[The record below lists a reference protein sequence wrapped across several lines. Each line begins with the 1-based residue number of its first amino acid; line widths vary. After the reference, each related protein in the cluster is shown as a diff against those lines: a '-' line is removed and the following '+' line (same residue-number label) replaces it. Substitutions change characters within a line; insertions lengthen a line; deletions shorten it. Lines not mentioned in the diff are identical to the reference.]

1 MGRMPRPIS
10 HGPRV
15 LLASTPSADAIL
27 RQLLEP
33 FGGFVSAYT
42 HEEAIEQ
49 IEAGV
54 DLVVCSLR
62 FDESR
67 MLDLIAEVA
76 RLKPHLPFICCR
88 VQESELPES
97 SLRAAFTA
105 AGHLGAV
112 AVIDLPEIMRAAGAD
127 RAEAQL
133 NACVRAHLQGAGH
146 ASMS

>member
-1 MGRMPRPIS
+1 MPLPAS
-10 HGPRV
+10 HGARV
-15 LLASTPSADAIL
+15 LLASTPGADAIL
-27 RQLLEP
+27 RHILEP
-33 FGGFVSAYT
+33 LGEIVSAFT
-42 HEEAIEQ
+42 HEEAMER

-67 MLDLIAEVA
+67 TLDLIAEMA
-76 RLKPHLPFICCR
+76 QRLPHLPFICCR
-88 VQESELPES
+88 VQESDLPES

-105 AGHLGAV
+105 AGHLGVV
-112 AVIDLPEIMRAAGAD
+112 AVVDLPQLVRAVGED

-133 NACVRAHLQGAGH
+133 NACVRQHLHGAGH

>member
-1 MGRMPRPIS
+1 MPPAKS
-10 HGPRV
+10 PSARV

-27 RQLLEP
+27 RHILAPLGEI
-33 FGGFVSAYT
+33 VSAYT
-42 HEEAIEQ
+42 HEAAIEE
-49 IEAGV
+49 IDAGV

-76 RLKPHLPFICCR
+76 ARFPRLPFICCR

-112 AVIDLPEIMRAAGAD
+112 AVVDLPRLVRAGGED

-133 NACVRAHLQGAGH
+133 NACVREHLHGH

>member
-1 MGRMPRPIS
+1 MSESTSR
-10 HGPRV
+10 GPRV
-15 LLASTPSADAIL
+15 LLASTPGADPIL
-27 RQLLEP
+27 RHGLAPL
-33 FGGFVSAYT
+33 GRIVSAYT
-42 HEEAIEQ
+42 HDEAIAH

-76 RLKPHLPFICCR
+76 RSRPHLPFICCR
-88 VQESELPES
+88 VQESHLPEG

-112 AVIDLPEIMRAAGAD
+112 AVVDLPQLVRAGGER

-133 NACVRAHLQGAGH
+133 NACVRAHLPGPGH

>member
-1 MGRMPRPIS
+1 MS
-10 HGPRV
+10 QSTLHSPRV

-27 RQLLEP
+27 RHILAPL
-33 FGGFVSAYT
+33 GGIVSAFT
-42 HEEAIEQ
+42 HEEAIER
-49 IEAGV
+49 IGAGV

-76 RLKPHLPFICCR
+76 QRMPHLPFICCR
-88 VQESELPES
+88 VQESHLPES

-112 AVIDLPEIMRAAGAD
+112 AVVDLPRLVRAGGED
-127 RAEAQL
+127 RAEAQF
-133 NACVRAHLQGAGH
+133 NACVRAHLHGAGH

>member
-1 MGRMPRPIS
+1 MPLPTS
-10 HGPRV
+10 SGPRV

-27 RQLLEP
+27 RHILAPLGEI
-33 FGGFVSAYT
+33 VSAYT
-42 HEEAIEQ
+42 HEDAIER
-49 IEAGV
+49 IDSGV

-76 RLKPHLPFICCR
+76 RRHPHLPFICCR
-88 VQESELPES
+88 VQESDLPES

-112 AVIDLPEIMRAAGAD
+112 AVVDLPRLVRAGGED

-133 NACVRAHLQGAGH
+133 NACVRAHLQDAGH

>member
-1 MGRMPRPIS
+1 MSPPTSPTPRL
-10 HGPRV
+10 
-15 LLASTPSADAIL
+15 LLASTPSADPIL
-27 RQLLEP
+27 RHILAPLGEV
-33 FGGFVSAYT
+33 VSAYT
-42 HEEAIEQ
+42 HEEAIGH

-54 DLVVCSLR
+54 DAVICSLR

-76 RLKPHLPFICCR
+76 SRKAHLPFICCR
-88 VQESELPES
+88 VLESDLPEA

-112 AVIDLPEIMRAAGAD
+112 AVVDLPGLARSAGELC
-127 RAEAQL
+127 AEAEL
-133 NACVRAHLQGAGH
+133 HACVRQHLQGAGH

>member
-1 MGRMPRPIS
+1 MTLPS
-10 HGPRV
+10 PRV
-15 LLASTPSADAIL
+15 LLASTPSADPIL
-27 RQLLEP
+27 RHILAPLGEI
-33 FGGFVSAYT
+33 VSAYT
-42 HEEAIEQ
+42 HEEAIAE
-49 IEAGV
+49 IDAGV

-76 RLKPHLPFICCR
+76 ARLPRLPVICCR
-88 VQESELPES
+88 VLDSELPES

-112 AVIDLPEIMRAAGAD
+112 AVVDLPLLARDGGED
-127 RAEAQL
+127 RAGAQL
-133 NACVRAHLQGAGH
+133 NACVRAHLHGAGH

>member
-1 MGRMPRPIS
+1 MSLPTPTS
-10 HGPRV
+10 PRV
-15 LLASTPSADAIL
+15 LLASTPGADPIL
-27 RQLLEP
+27 RHILAPL
-33 FGGFVSAYT
+33 GAIVSAFT
-42 HEEAIEQ
+42 HEEAIAQ

-76 RLKPHLPFICCR
+76 QRLPHLPFICCR
-88 VQESELPES
+88 VQDSHLPEA
-97 SLRAAFTA
+97 SLRAAFTV

-112 AVIDLPEIMRAAGAD
+112 AVMDLPQLARAGGED

-133 NACVRAHLQGAGH
+133 NACVRAHLHGAGH

>member
-1 MGRMPRPIS
+1 MS
-10 HGPRV
+10 ESTSEGPRV
-15 LLASTPSADAIL
+15 LLASTPSADPIL
-27 RQLLEP
+27 RHILAPLRDI
-33 FGGFVSAYT
+33 VSAYT
-42 HEEAIEQ
+42 HEEAIAR
-49 IEAGV
+49 IDAGV

-76 RLKPHLPFICCR
+76 GSRPHLPFICCR
-88 VQESELPES
+88 VLESELPGT

-112 AVIDLPEIMRAAGAD
+112 AVVDLPQLVRSCGERLAQ
-127 RAEAQL
+127 AQL
-133 NACVRAHLQGAGH
+133 NACVRAHLRGPGH

>member
-1 MGRMPRPIS
+1 MSDSTS

-15 LLASTPSADAIL
+15 LLASTPSADLIL
-27 RQLLEP
+27 RHILAPLAEI
-33 FGGFVSAYT
+33 VSAYN
-42 HEEAIEQ
+42 HEEAIAQ

-67 MLDLIAEVA
+67 MLDLIAEMAGA
-76 RLKPHLPFICCR
+76 RPHLPFICCH
-88 VQESELPES
+88 VQESELPEG

-112 AVIDLPEIMRAAGAD
+112 AVVDLPRLVRASGEL

-133 NACVRAHLQGAGH
+133 NACVRAHLHGGAGH

>member
-1 MGRMPRPIS
+1 MFPPTFPK
-10 HGPRV
+10 PRV
-15 LLASTPSADAIL
+15 LLASTPGADPIL
-27 RQLLEP
+27 RHILAPLGEV
-33 FGGFVSAYT
+33 VSAFT
-42 HEEAIEQ
+42 HEEAIRH

-54 DLVVCSLR
+54 DAVVCSLR

-76 RLKPHLPFICCR
+76 QRLPHLPFICCR

-112 AVIDLPEIMRAAGAD
+112 AVVDLPRLVRSAGEVG
-127 RAEAQL
+127 AEAQL
-133 NACVRAHLQGAGH
+133 HACVRSHIHGAGH

>member
-1 MGRMPRPIS
+1 MS
-10 HGPRV
+10 DSTFHGPRM
-15 LLASTPSADAIL
+15 LLASTPSADLIL
-27 RQLLEP
+27 RHILAPLGEI
-33 FGGFVSAYT
+33 VSAYN
-42 HEEAIEQ
+42 HEEAIAQ

-76 RLKPHLPFICCR
+76 QHLPHLPFICCR
-88 VQESELPES
+88 VQDSDLPES

-112 AVIDLPEIMRAAGAD
+112 AVMDLPQLVRAGGEHC
-127 RAEAQL
+127 AEAQL
-133 NACVRAHLQGAGH
+133 NACVRAHLHGAGH